1 MVDEDPMEALP
12 ALQKLLVA
20 WMDELWWSMRDRV
33 GALSIIECL
42 QNSWRAGGRE
52 IGEIAKQQGL
62 SSTAT
67 VEAVLS
73 MLGREVQLQGNTI
86 RVLACPLWNRIKER
100 GLEYAFHCEEFA
112 SAPLLAGLKDALGL
126 REVKVETS
134 LRLAYLER
142 AKLEYKLSQLKGS
155 ASGDLGAKKQR
166 AELEE
171 QLKQL
176 PKQPACIFHI
186 R

>member
-1 MVDEDPMEALP
+1 MVEDKRMEALP
-12 ALQKLLVA
+12 SLQKFVVA

-42 QNSWRAGGRE
+42 QNSWRTGGRE
-52 IGEIAKQQGL
+52 IGMLAKQQGL
-62 SSTAT
+62 PAATA
-67 VEAVLS
+67 VESVLS
-73 MLGREVQLQGNTI
+73 MLGREVQRQDDTI

-134 LRLAYLER
+134 LRLAYLDR
-142 AKLEYKLSQLKGS
+142 AKLEYKLSQLKAA
-155 ASGDLGAKKQR
+155 ASGDAGAKKQR

>member
-1 MVDEDPMEALP
+1 MAEMKRTEALP
-12 ALQKLLVA
+12 ALQKFLVA

-52 IGEIAKQQGL
+52 IGETAKRQGL
-62 SSTAT
+62 SAPAAM
-67 VEAVLS
+67 EAVLA
-73 MLGREVQLQGNTI
+73 MLGREAQVQGNTV

-112 SAPLLAGLKDALGL
+112 TAPLLTGLKDALGL
-126 REVKVETS
+126 SEVKVETS
-134 LRLAYLER
+134 LRLAHLDR
-142 AKLEYKLSQLKGS
+142 AKLEYKLSQLKGTVS
-155 ASGDLGAKKQR
+155 DASTKKQR

-171 QLKQL
+171 QLKRL

>member
-1 MVDEDPMEALP
+1 MDALL
-12 ALQKLLVA
+12 ALQKFLVA

-52 IGEIAKQQGL
+52 VGELLKKQDV
-62 SSTAT
+62 SPAAT
-67 VEAVLS
+67 VGAVLS
-73 MLGREVQLQGNTI
+73 MLGREVQLQGNTV
-86 RVLACPLWNRIKER
+86 RVVACPLWDRIRQR
-100 GLEYAFHCEEFA
+100 GLEYAYHCEEFA

-126 REVKVETS
+126 REVTVETS

-142 AKLEYKLSQLKGS
+142 ARLEYKLARLREAASS
-155 ASGDLGAKKQR
+155 AAAKKQR

-171 QLKQL
+171 QLKRL

>member
-1 MVDEDPMEALP
+1 MVEKNRIEALP
-12 ALQKLLVA
+12 ALQKFLVA

-42 QNSWRAGGRE
+42 QNSWRTGGRE
-52 IGEIAKQQGL
+52 IGEVTKRQGL
-62 SSTAT
+62 SAPAA
-67 VEAVLS
+67 VEAALS
-73 MLGREVQLQGNTI
+73 MLGRETRVQGTTI
-86 RVLACPLWNRIKER
+86 RVLACPLWSRLKER

-112 SAPLLAGLKDALGL
+112 SAPLLTGLKEALGL

-142 AKLEYKLSQLKGS
+142 ARLEYKLSQLKGT
-155 ASGDLGAKKQR
+155 ASDASAKKER

-171 QLKQL
+171 QLKRL
-176 PKQPACIFHI
+176 PKQPACIFQI